1 MRRYVP
7 RMEPRRDV
15 WDAWRDTYWPRNP
28 VCGILPHPLRRNRGA
43 RRETMLIVVAQYVVS
58 EGHDSTVARLLR
70 KNAQASRAE
79 PGCLEFSV
87 YQEIDDPRAFLLYE
101 RYTSEDAF
109 QAHRRTP
116 HFEDIIEQQ
125 VVPLPGRACL
135 DPCRTAARL
144 TSPNAPSG
152 ETRRRGKVRKAEVK
166 AALSQWLLLD
176 YGRHALTLAA
186 WLAAL
191 KALSLPGER
200 GS

>member
-1 MRRYVP
+1 MAGH
-7 RMEPRRDV
+7 ELAAKAGL
-15 WDAWRDTYWPRNP
+15 W
-28 VCGILPHPLRRNRGA
+28 HPCPPTSMKSPSS
-43 RRETMLIVVAQYVVS
+43 EEIVLIVVARYVVS

-125 VVPLPGRACL
+125 VVPLLEERAW
-135 DPCRTAARL
+135 
-144 TSPNAPSG
+144 
-152 ETRRRGKVRKAEVK
+152 TRVEP
-166 AALSQWLLLD
+166 
-176 YGRHALTLAA
+176 
-186 WLAAL
+186 
-191 KALSLPGER
+191 LPT
-200 GS
+200 